1 MKILRFALIV
11 LFAIALPGQSP
22 APEAPIIQIVADYN
36 AARDSQDPKAI
47 ERLFVDDADQLV
59 SNVVWR
65 HGKDTLVQGMLA
77 SSAGNPGDRTL
88 TVETV
93 RFVTSDV
100 ALADA
105 RYEIAGAQG
114 VRKMWSTFLVVKT
127 ANGWRIAAI
136 RNMLPAQ

>member
-1 MKILRFALIV
+1 MKMLRALVFV
-11 LFAIALPGQSP
+11 LFAATLAAQSRD
-22 APEAPIIQIVADYN
+22 APIVQIVADYN
-36 AARDSQDPKAI
+36 AARDSEDPKAI
-47 ERLFVDDADQLV
+47 EKLFTEDADQLV
-59 SNVVWR
+59 SSGVWR
-65 HGKDTLVQGMLA
+65 RGMDTLVQGMLA

-93 RFVTSDV
+93 RFVTEDV

-114 VRKMWSTFLVVKT
+114 VRKMWSTFLVVRT
-127 ANGWRIAAI
+127 DDGWRISAI

>member
-1 MKILRFALIV
+1 MKILRVLVFVTFAAV
-11 LFAIALPGQSP
+11 LAAQSP
-22 APEAPIIQIVADYN
+22 TRDAPIIQIVADYN
-36 AARDSQDPKAI
+36 AARDNQDPKAI
-47 ERLFVDDADQLV
+47 EKLFTDDADQLV
-59 SNVVWR
+59 SSGVWR
-65 HGKDTLVQGMLA
+65 RGKDTLVDGMLA

-93 RFVTSDV
+93 RFVTGDV

-114 VRKMWSTFLVVKT
+114 VRKMWSTFLVVRT
-127 ANGWRIAAI
+127 ADGWRIAAI